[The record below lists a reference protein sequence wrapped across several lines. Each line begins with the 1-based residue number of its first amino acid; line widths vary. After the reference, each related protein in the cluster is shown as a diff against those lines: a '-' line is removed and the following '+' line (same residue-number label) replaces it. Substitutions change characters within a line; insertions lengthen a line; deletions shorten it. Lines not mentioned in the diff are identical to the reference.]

1 MNRRRVLQ
9 ALATGVAGFAGCA
22 GTDRE
27 SDDTDVSTV
36 TTYAPSSDV
45 PDCGGSTGGSNWFDV
60 TQIENA
66 GAKPL
71 RYAELPPQERSIVKT
86 ALRDGLWALCE
97 DDDSFF
103 SLRDRVME
111 RRRQIDGE
119 TVYLRYEGKPYCID
133 MWVKDL
139 RISFCPSTT

>member
-1 MNRRRVLQ
+1 M
-9 ALATGVAGFAGCA
+9 AGFAGCTA
-22 GTDRE
+22 IDSGA
-27 SDDTDVSTV
+27 DDTDVSTV
-36 TTYAPSSDV
+36 TTYAPSTDV
-45 PDCGGSTGGSNWFDV
+45 PDCGGLTGGANWFDV
-60 TQIENA
+60 IRVESA

-71 RYAELPPQERSIVKT
+71 KYTGLPPEERSIVRT
-86 ALRDGLWALCE
+86 ALGDGLWASCE

-103 SLRDRVME
+103 GLRDRLME